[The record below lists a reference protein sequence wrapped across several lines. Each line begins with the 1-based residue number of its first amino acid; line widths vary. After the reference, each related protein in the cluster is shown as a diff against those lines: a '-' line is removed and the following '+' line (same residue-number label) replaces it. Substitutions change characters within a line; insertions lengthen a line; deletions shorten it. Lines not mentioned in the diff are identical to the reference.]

1 MRERA
6 CDQERVIALGTEDN
20 GQQRL
25 PIFYGWIVV
34 AVAFVTLA
42 IGVNTRTTFSLLFPP
57 ILAEFG
63 WDRGSTAAAFSFGF
77 LGSVVYAPIIGMMMD
92 RFGPRIVIPLGTI
105 LVSAGMVSITFVTQP
120 WHLYLTFGLLVGGA
134 STAISY
140 LGHSLFLPYW
150 FVRRRGL
157 ALGLAFSGVG
167 VGSIILF
174 PWIQRMIDQVGW
186 REACWV
192 VAGVLFV
199 IVFPLNVVLQRR
211 HPEDLGLA
219 PDGDTTPD
227 TTPGGQ
233 ARADNIVDHAWASID
248 WTLARAIRTSRFWW
262 LSVSFFS
269 SLYAWYAIQV
279 HQTKYL
285 NDIGFSPETAA
296 FALGLVGL
304 TASGG
309 QIVLGFLSD
318 RIGREWVWTI
328 SMLGFVL
335 CYILLLFMPQQP
347 SPVLLYGMVVGQGM
361 LGYGTVSVYG
371 AIPAE
376 IFQGKQYGRIY
387 GTLAIAGSLGGGTGP
402 WVTGLLFDQTGS
414 YTAAFWIAMILALVS
429 IGSMWMASPRKVR
442 VVAGQVK
449 RLAARKALAGEKEA
463 I

>member
-1 MRERA
+1 MYR
-6 CDQERVIALGTEDN
+6 DQEKVIALGTEDN
-20 GQQRL
+20 GQHRL

-57 ILAEFG
+57 ILTEFG

-77 LGSVVYAPIIGMMMD
+77 LGSTVYAPLIGILMD
-92 RFGPRIVIPLGTI
+92 RFGPRFVIPLGAVMT
-105 LVSAGMVSITFVTQP
+105 STGMVLITFISQP
-120 WHLYLTFGLLVGGA
+120 WHLYLAFGALVGGGSA
-134 STAISY
+134 AVSY

-150 FVRRRGL
+150 FVRKRGL

-174 PWIQRMIDQVGW
+174 PWVQRMIDQAGW

-192 VAGVLFV
+192 VAGVLVV
-199 IVFPLNVVLQRR
+199 IVLPLNILLQRR
-211 HPEDLGLA
+211 RPEDLGLA
-219 PDGDTTPD
+219 PDGDTIPD
-227 TTPGGQ
+227 TSPGGQ
-233 ARADNIVDHAWASID
+233 ARADNIVDHAWAATD

-262 LSVSFFS
+262 LCLSFS
-269 SLYAWYAIQV
+269 SCLYAWYAIQV

-309 QIVLGFLSD
+309 QIGLGFLSD

-335 CYILLLFMPQQP
+335 CYVLLLLMPLHP
-347 SPVLLYGMVVGQGM
+347 TPVLLYGMVVVQGM
-361 LGYGTVSVYG
+361 LGYGTVSVFG

-387 GTLAIAGSLGGGTGP
+387 GTLTIAGSVGGGTGP
-402 WVTGLLFDQTGS
+402 WVTGLFFDQTGS
-414 YTAAFWIAMILALVS
+414 YTVAFWIAMVLCFVS

-442 VVAGQVK
+442 GVAGQVK
-449 RLAARKALAGEKEA
+449 RLAARKALAEEK
-463 I
+463 